1 VFDTFVLPTMFANA
15 ATGRMT
21 PAQAL
26 DDAHQQVKRIFE
38 KWRAKGLVAGGSG
51 DRA

>member
-1 VFDTFVLPTMFANA
+1 MFANA

-38 KWRAKGLVAGGSG
+38 KWRAKGLVAGGAG